1 MLRPGRSAEAAPLG
15 VRPRVPTART
25 RPPAGPL
32 AFRVHGRISLRRG
45 VWQPVSGGAAVHSLP
60 VGLQGF
66 ERRLEQLVEG
76 TFGKAFPSGLQ
87 PVEVGRKVTRTL
99 DGERT
104 VGVDGVPIAPN
115 NIGVYLSPSDFDRFH
130 EFADALA
137 RELAEVARE
146 HARAEGYHFVGPVT
160 VTLVADDELRD
171 GECDVAAE
179 IHEGGRVGS
188 IVLPDGRR
196 IPLGEDAAM
205 IGRAPDST
213 VVIADPRASRR
224 HAEIRPAGQ
233 GFVVNDLGSMN
244 GTLINGSPIREHM
257 LQDGDEIKI
266 GSTTLRFEES

>member
-1 MLRPGRSAEAAPLG
+1 
-15 VRPRVPTART
+15 
-25 RPPAGPL
+25 
-32 AFRVHGRISLRRG
+32 
-45 VWQPVSGGAAVHSLP
+45 

-87 PVEVGRKVTRTL
+87 PVEIGRKVTRTL
-99 DGERT
+99 DAERT

-115 NIGVYLSPSDFDRFH
+115 NLGVYLAAQDFDAFH
-130 EFADALA
+130 DFADTLA

-160 VTLVADDELRD
+160 VTLVADDELRA

-188 IVLPDGRR
+188 LVLPDGRR
-196 IPLGEDAAM
+196 IPLGEEPSL
-205 IGRAPDST
+205 IGRSPDST

-224 HAEIRPAGQ
+224 HAEIRPSGN
-233 GFVVNDLGSMN
+233 GFMVADLGSMN
-244 GTLINGSPIREHM
+244 GTVVNGATVREHV
-257 LQDGDEIKI
+257 LQDGDELRI

>member
-1 MLRPGRSAEAAPLG
+1 M
-15 VRPRVPTART
+15 
-25 RPPAGPL
+25 
-32 AFRVHGRISLRRG
+32 
-45 VWQPVSGGAAVHSLP
+45 
-60 VGLQGF
+60 GLQGF

-115 NIGVYLSPSDFDRFH
+115 NIGVYLSPADFDRFH

-196 IPLGEDAAM
+196 IPLAEDAAM

-224 HAEIRPAGQ
+224 HAEIRPSGQ

>member
-1 MLRPGRSAEAAPLG
+1 VSRR
-15 VRPRVPTART
+15 ARQ
-25 RPPAGPL
+25 
-32 AFRVHGRISLRRG
+32 AFRIHGRNPLRGR

-99 DGERT
+99 DEERT

-115 NIGVYLSPSDFDRFH
+115 NIGIYLAPQDFDRFH

-146 HARAEGYHFVGPVT
+146 HARDQGYHFVGPVT
-160 VTLVADDELRD
+160 VTLVADDELRA
-171 GECDVAAE
+171 GECDIAAE

-224 HAEIRPAGQ
+224 HAEIRPAGH
-233 GFVVNDLGSMN
+233 GFVVTDLGSMN
-244 GTLINGSPIREHM
+244 GTVVNGSPIREHA
-257 LQDGDEIKI
+257 LQDGDELRI